1 MDIVITIP
9 KSIKWEDYQK
19 ELKVVES
26 GEQTM
31 FFKVPT
37 LPKKAN
43 VGDRCYLC
51 HNGRVVG
58 YMNITW
64 MGTMDGFTCTTTDIP
79 WPKGNYIGRSGKFT
93 YIKSMLIL
101 YKGFQGYRYA
111 PQEWRQLN

>member
-19 ELKVVES
+19 ELKTVES

-51 HNGRVVG
+51 HNGLVIG

-64 MGTMDGFTCTTTDIP
+64 MGIMSEFTCTTTIHV

-93 YIKSMLIL
+93 YIKPIP

>member
-9 KSIKWEDYQK
+9 KSIKWEDYLK
-19 ELKVVES
+19 ELKAVES

-51 HNGRVVG
+51 HNGLVIG

-64 MGTMDGFTCTTTDIP
+64 MGVMSEFTCTTTIHV
-79 WPKGNYIGRSGKFT
+79 WPEGNYIGRSGKFT
-93 YIKSMLIL
+93 YIKPIP

>member
-9 KSIKWEDYQK
+9 KSIKWTDYQM
-19 ELKVVES
+19 ELKAVES
-26 GEQTM
+26 SEQTM

-51 HNGRVVG
+51 HNGLVVG

-64 MGTMDGFTCTTTDIP
+64 MGIMSEFTCTTTIQV
-79 WPKGNYIGRSGKFT
+79 WPAGHYIGRSGKFT
-93 YIKSMLIL
+93 YIKPIP